1 MRDYWS
7 VECEVAREAL
17 SARVDGEH
25 EPVPSARVDEHV
37 AGCADCRAWHDAMTG
52 QAARLHR
59 LAADPPPLG
68 VAAPRAATRRGG
80 WGWPRWALL
89 VVGVVQVA
97 LAAVQGFG
105 LDVGLAHGG
114 MAMSGHLLNEST
126 AWSLALGAIMV
137 AGALRPS
144 AAEGLAAVLS
154 VFAVALAVF
163 VVVDAEHGAVT
174 AARILT
180 HVPVVLGALLAVL
193 VWRRAARPGPV
204 PTQVAGDGQDARI
217 TLPQDA
223 SHGRRR
229 DHLWPTDGAA

>member
-1 MRDYWS
+1 M
-7 VECEVAREAL
+7 ECEVAREAL

-37 AGCADCRAWHDAMTG
+37 AGCVECRAWRDAMTG

-59 LAADPPPLG
+59 LAANPPLTE
-68 VAAPRAATRRGG
+68 VATPRATAVRRG

-89 VVGVVQVA
+89 VVGGGQLA

-105 LDVGLAHGG
+105 LDVGLVHGG
-114 MAMSGHLLNEST
+114 MVMSGHLLNEST

-137 AGALRPS
+137 VGALRPS

-154 VFAVALAVF
+154 VFAVALAVY

-193 VWRRAARPGPV
+193 VWRRAARPGPA
-204 PTQVAGDGQDARI
+204 PTQVAGDDQDERI
-217 TLPQDA
+217 ILPHSA
-223 SHGRRR
+223 SRGRRR